1 MQRVVTWFSCL
12 SCTEI
17 PPTGRKK
24 ENAAHCAGGREI
36 YRALGETNAQRSPK
50 AKATEEGSEERG
62 GKVRKLSS
70 LILAAENAAVF
81 LNLLFFRLEEKF
93 QSSRT

>member
-1 MQRVVTWFSCL
+1 M
-12 SCTEI
+12 
-17 PPTGRKK
+17 
-24 ENAAHCAGGREI
+24 
-36 YRALGETNAQRSPK
+36 
-50 AKATEEGSEERG
+50 
-62 GKVRKLSS
+62 RKLSS